1 MWRAPC
7 QMGKHVQRHPCGAGS
22 TYRHGIDAPGHL
34 CASDDKPYVSAE
46 LSNSRWASRC
56 SACFFWGQAGVFVW
70 THHSSGRADAVQCWP
85 LMSLDPGLM
94 RSLAFFISAFRISV
108 CLLRKVVVVEIGNRQ
123 RRFRQ
128 DVKKWVWGLLGL
140 AVSSVWPDVRM
151 CSAAVDTYIWASCLV
166 SP

>member
-1 MWRAPC
+1 M
-7 QMGKHVQRHPCGAGS
+7 QRHPCGAGS

-128 DVKKWVWGLLGL
+128 DVKK
-140 AVSSVWPDVRM
+140 
-151 CSAAVDTYIWASCLV
+151 
-166 SP
+166 